1 MQVKDNKVIFGYEDI
16 PFLNTFGFQK
26 AVEKVNS
33 HYKSNKVPFIYD
45 TFQLAKVLN
54 VPRKDLFELVRTAD
68 KRYKK
73 TYIPKKNGG
82 QRILQMPVGVIK
94 DVQKRILDEIL
105 YKIPV
110 SKYAM
115 AYIPRKKLSDNALP
129 HIGHKYLLKMD
140 ITDFFN
146 SITFLKVISTAFNS
160 NRFPQQI
167 AVMLT
172 KLCCMNEALPQGAP
186 TSPMLSNI
194 TMKNF
199 DDNIGKWCE
208 KRGIVYTRY
217 CDDLT
222 FSSDKPLYH
231 VFSKVKAMLEYD
243 GFEINERKTHFIRS
257 TARQEVTG
265 IVVNEKMSIPREYKR
280 NLRQQVYYAIKYGIE
295 NTSSDYDSLLG
306 KISYVLQI
314 EPDNEWFK
322 QAFEKLSQ
330 K

>member
-1 MQVKDNKVIFGYEDI
+1 
-16 PFLNTFGFQK
+16 
-26 AVEKVNS
+26 
-33 HYKSNKVPFIYD
+33 
-45 TFQLAKVLN
+45 
-54 VPRKDLFELVRTAD
+54 
-68 KRYKK
+68 
-73 TYIPKKNGG
+73 
-82 QRILQMPVGVIK
+82 
-94 DVQKRILDEIL
+94 
-105 YKIPV
+105 
-110 SKYAM
+110 
-115 AYIPRKKLSDNALP
+115 
-129 HIGHKYLLKMD
+129 
-140 ITDFFN
+140 
-146 SITFLKVISTAFNS
+146 
-160 NRFPQQI
+160 
-167 AVMLT
+167 
-172 KLCCMNEALPQGAP
+172 MNEALPQGAP

-194 TMKNF
+194 AMKNF